1 MAGMDT
7 AIAVPTKRV
16 SKTLIRQDTF
26 FNVTTSEKRLDR
38 IVPIIAVYE
47 TVLPTQEVGDSISG
61 KREAVADRA
70 VEER

>member
-7 AIAVPTKRV
+7 AIAVPTNRV

-47 TVLPTQEVGDSISG
+47 TALPTQEVGDSIS
-61 KREAVADRA
+61 
-70 VEER
+70 